1 VAEACSRL
9 LTEPIV
15 KHAEPDQ
22 ERSLASVNDPD
33 FGEQWY
39 LSNTGQ
45 RVNGKRG
52 PSGIDIRW
60 LSARARHQPQ
70 QVIRV
75 AVIDS
80 GVAFLHPDLILQG
93 YDNGAEIINGVDDDK
108 NDFVDD
114 YSGYDFYS
122 LDTLALDQNGHGTLV
137 AGIIGATIDNGIGVA
152 GVTDSVEIMP
162 YRVFDQFARGGA
174 PKFQIGSTGISDV
187 LASVAHAV
195 EGGAKIL
202 NLSLGGGDPSELEAL
217 AYDELVD
224 YGVLAIIAAGNGG
237 DDGESDDND
246 ILPTYPASY
255 SSPAII
261 AVAAQD
267 RTGGLSSFSNFGLV
281 SVDIAAP
288 GTDIYGPDVSRQIVY
303 FQDFENGAGGWTTG
317 SSAGDESGLAWVLE
331 SLSGNTL
338 LRDRFFSGPTTYRPN
353 TDIWVTSPFIDLSN
367 VQGARL
373 EFESY
378 RDLADDC
385 LILEVSDNGNEWLA
399 YEYYYNTVNEA
410 FSSEPM
416 DISDLDGLSG
426 YIRFRLIT
434 DYSVQG
440 TGVLIDDVRISGIDD
455 FDANNPQYQHNDGTS
470 FAAPVVTGVAAMVW
484 SHRPDLTASQV
495 REAILLSARPVA
507 ALGGRVATGGM
518 VDANAALIRAESFP
532 KKAQTIFFP
541 QIPTQSFDPLNE
553 VVLSA
558 SSSSGLTEITY
569 SVVSGPGYIIGDFL
583 FASAPGR
590 VVVRA
595 DQSGNLSYSANFAT
609 QTIVFMGSQSI
620 SFLPPLNKTFGDPDF
635 MLSATASSGLPVSFM
650 VVSGPATL
658 NGSVLRLTGA
668 GTVTIR
674 VSQAGDANYFAAEP
688 IGRTITISKATQTI
702 TFVTPSNAT
711 FGDGPITL
719 SATSS
724 SGLPVT
730 FKVDSG
736 QATLTGSTLTFTG
749 AGPVVISANQPG
761 NSNYNPAD
769 IVFKGIGVSKA
780 SQTITFNPPS
790 SVPFGGSATNLSAA
804 ATSNLPVAFTVVSGP
819 GTITGSLLTVTG
831 PGSILIRSIQT
842 GDANYNAA
850 APVERTITVAN
861 APQNIMF
868 APIADRTFNPSANTL
883 TLSAS
888 ASSGLSPVTYT
899 VTSGPATVSGNTLT
913 IAGAGSV
920 TVQASQAG
928 NADYGAASASRTFNV
943 AKAQQTIAFNPTGS
957 VTLGDAPLVLS
968 SSATSGLPVAFTLI
982 SGPATLT
989 GSTLT
994 TTGAG
999 SVVIRATQAGDA
1011 NYNAA
1016 TPIDRTITVAAA
1028 SQTITFAPIAD
1039 RTYNPS
1045 ANTLTLAASAS
1056 SGLSSVTFSVTGGP
1070 ATVSGNTLTITGAGS
1085 VTVQASQA
1093 GNANYGAA
1101 SASRTFN
1108 VAKASQTV
1116 AFNPPASASF
1126 GDAPLTLA
1134 ATATSGFPVAF
1145 TLVSGPATLS
1155 GSTLILTGA
1164 GSVIVRATQAG
1175 DANYNAASPID
1186 RTITVTAASQTITF
1200 TPIADRTYNP
1210 SANAL
1215 TLSASSSSGL
1225 AVNFSVTSGPATI
1238 SGNTLTI
1245 TGAGSVT
1252 VQASQTGNSDYALA
1266 SVARTFSV
1274 AKATQTIFFTAP
1286 PSATFGDAPITLSA
1300 TSSSGL
1306 PVIFNVASGP
1316 AILTGSTLTITGAG
1330 SVVISATQP
1339 GNGNYSAA
1347 ESVSQGI
1354 SVSKAAQSILFNPP
1368 ASVPFGGS
1376 ATNLSASASSGL
1388 PVAFSVVS
1396 GPGSLTGSSLVI
1408 SGTGSVVV
1416 RATQTGGANYSAATP
1431 IDRTIT
1437 VAAASQTITFAP
1449 IANRTY
1455 NPSANTLT
1463 LAASASSGLS
1473 SVTFSVTGGPA
1484 TVSGNTLTITG
1495 AGSVTVQASQA
1506 GNANYGAASASQ
1518 TFTVAKASQTIAFN
1532 APFSATYGNAP
1543 LALSATADSGLP
1555 VTLSVSSGPGSVT
1568 GSTLS
1573 LTGAGIVGI
1582 TATQPGNA
1590 NYNPAVAV
1598 PKTISVGKAPLTIS
1612 AKNVSRVVGAA
1623 NPSLPL
1629 SYVGLVGADT
1639 PATALSLAPVAATKA
1654 TAKSAPGSYPIT
1666 LSGGASANYSLTLVP
1681 GTLTVVGFGGTYE
1694 ALLVTGGRFPVG
1706 KLTVTIPP
1714 TALSYTGTLTL
1725 AREAKSIP
1733 VASTS
1738 KSPGTTAFVGSTDS
1752 ANAAANWTRTT
1763 NGLDALELALTV
1775 SADGTLAG
1783 SLDRNGEPFA
1793 TLAHGARQRTFAKGQ
1808 TAPGAGANTLALHP
1822 AYTLSDSEGS
1832 TPSSSLPAPRSS
1844 PLGSGFSTA
1853 PIAPTTG
1860 VMTLKGFTA
1869 DGSPLTATLKP
1880 TLDDTYLLWVNPY
1893 GTRTESFLAGAL
1905 PLQAHP
1911 ETTRFPGRAY
1921 ISRNAGLLT
1930 WQKAALPANTAT
1942 AKLDKSYRA
1951 GFGPLGV
1958 EVSLDPWLPPSAR
1971 AVGAI
1976 PAGTLAQRLGLA
1988 ANITSSGALNIA
2000 HGPDAL
2006 DLGAR
2011 QTLLPFAATL
2021 SPAGVLTATNA
2032 AATAWT
2038 IKITPATGAFTGTF
2052 TLRDPAPTP
2061 AKPSATVD
2069 RKVTFSG
2076 VLRQAPSGDNEVA
2089 TGFFLVPGFPVPKGS
2104 APTEQPSGEIRFSAP

>member
-1 VAEACSRL
+1 
-9 LTEPIV
+9 
-15 KHAEPDQ
+15 
-22 ERSLASVNDPD
+22 
-33 FGEQWY
+33 
-39 LSNTGQ
+39 
-45 RVNGKRG
+45 
-52 PSGIDIRW
+52 
-60 LSARARHQPQ
+60 
-70 QVIRV
+70 
-75 AVIDS
+75 
-80 GVAFLHPDLILQG
+80 
-93 YDNGAEIINGVDDDK
+93 
-108 NDFVDD
+108 
-114 YSGYDFYS
+114 
-122 LDTLALDQNGHGTLV
+122 
-137 AGIIGATIDNGIGVA
+137 
-152 GVTDSVEIMP
+152 
-162 YRVFDQFARGGA
+162 
-174 PKFQIGSTGISDV
+174 
-187 LASVAHAV
+187 
-195 EGGAKIL
+195 
-202 NLSLGGGDPSELEAL
+202 
-217 AYDELVD
+217 
-224 YGVLAIIAAGNGG
+224 VLAIIAAGNGG

-288 GTDIYGPDVSRQIVY
+288 GTDIYGPDVSRQTVY

-331 SLSGNTL
+331 SLSGNPF

-353 TDIWVTSPFIDLSN
+353 TDIWVTSPFLDLSN

-378 RDLADDC
+378 LDLADDD
-385 LILEVSDNGNEWLA
+385 LILEVSDNGDEWLA
-399 YEYYYNTVNEA
+399 YEYYDNTVNEA
-410 FSSEPM
+410 FSSEPL

-455 FDANNPQYQHNDGTS
+455 FDANNPQYQHDDGTS

-495 REAILLSARPVA
+495 REAILLSARPIA

-635 MLSATASSGLPVSFM
+635 ILSPTASSGLPVSFM

-674 VSQAGDANYFAAEP
+674 VNQAGDANYFAAEP
-688 IGRTITISKATQTI
+688 IERTITISKATQTI

-790 SVPFGGSATNLSAA
+790 SVPFGASATNVSAT

-831 PGSILIRSIQT
+831 PGSILIRSTQT

-913 IAGAGSV
+913 ITGAGSV
-920 TVQASQAG
+920 SVQAAQAG
-928 NADYGAASASRTFNV
+928 NSNYASATALLTFTV
-943 AKAQQTIAFNPTGS
+943 AKAQQTLAFNPPSS
-957 VTLGDAPLVLS
+957 VTLGDAPLVLL

-989 GSTLT
+989 GSTIT

-999 SVVIRATQAGDA
+999 SVVIRATQTGDA

-1028 SQTITFAPIAD
+1028 AQTITFAPIAD

-1045 ANTLTLAASAS
+1045 ANTLTLSASAS
-1056 SGLSSVTFSVTGGP
+1056 SGLSPVTYTVTSGP
-1070 ATVSGNTLTITGAGS
+1070 ATVTGNTLTITGAGS

-1093 GNANYGAA
+1093 GNTNYGAA
-1101 SASRTFN
+1101 F
-1108 VAKASQTV
+1108 
-1116 AFNPPASASF
+1116 
-1126 GDAPLTLA
+1126 
-1134 ATATSGFPVAF
+1134 
-1145 TLVSGPATLS
+1145 
-1155 GSTLILTGA
+1155 
-1164 GSVIVRATQAG
+1164 
-1175 DANYNAASPID
+1175 
-1186 RTITVTAASQTITF
+1186 
-1200 TPIADRTYNP
+1200 
-1210 SANAL
+1210 
-1215 TLSASSSSGL
+1215 
-1225 AVNFSVTSGPATI
+1225 
-1238 SGNTLTI
+1238 
-1245 TGAGSVT
+1245 
-1252 VQASQTGNSDYALA
+1252 
-1266 SVARTFSV
+1266 
-1274 AKATQTIFFTAP
+1274 
-1286 PSATFGDAPITLSA
+1286 
-1300 TSSSGL
+1300 
-1306 PVIFNVASGP
+1306 
-1316 AILTGSTLTITGAG
+1316 
-1330 SVVISATQP
+1330 
-1339 GNGNYSAA
+1339 
-1347 ESVSQGI
+1347 
-1354 SVSKAAQSILFNPP
+1354 
-1368 ASVPFGGS
+1368 
-1376 ATNLSASASSGL
+1376 
-1388 PVAFSVVS
+1388 
-1396 GPGSLTGSSLVI
+1396 
-1408 SGTGSVVV
+1408 
-1416 RATQTGGANYSAATP
+1416 
-1431 IDRTIT
+1431 
-1437 VAAASQTITFAP
+1437 
-1449 IANRTY
+1449 
-1455 NPSANTLT
+1455 
-1463 LAASASSGLS
+1463 
-1473 SVTFSVTGGPA
+1473 
-1484 TVSGNTLTITG
+1484 
-1495 AGSVTVQASQA
+1495 
-1506 GNANYGAASASQ
+1506 ASQ
-1518 TFTVAKASQTIAFN
+1518 TFTVAKASQTISFN

-1582 TATQPGNA
+1582 TATQPGNT

-1623 NPSLPL
+1623 NPVLPL
-1629 SYVGLVGADT
+1629 VYSGLLGADT

-1714 TALSYTGTLTL
+1714 TALTYSGTLTL

-1752 ANAAANWTRTT
+1752 ANATANWTRTT

-1958 EVSLDPWLPPSAR
+1958 EVSLDPWLPPAAKAS
-1971 AVGAI
+1971 GNI

-2000 HGPDAL
+2000 HGPDDL

-2038 IKITPATGAFTGTF
+2038 IKIAPTTGAFSGSF
-2052 TLRDPAPTP
+2052 TLRDPAPTQT
-2061 AKPSATVD
+2061 KPSATVD

-2076 VLRQAPSGDNEVA
+2076 VLRQAPADDSEVA